1 MAEGVGR
8 ALLANTKMSMETA
21 TARNVPGATQRET
34 EAKQM

>member
-8 ALLANTKMSMETA
+8 ALLANTKMSMEMV
-21 TARNVPGATQRET
+21 TARNVPRATQRQT